1 MSTWGIGG
9 LGSPAD
15 SSTEQEPFQ
24 TCDLFFSFFPGSWLK
39 GNYATRELGNVPCG
53 FSTCFISASLNAV
66 AFKLLLGTFKPML
79 LFVVNGSFTAS
90 LYFCELVTSICH
102 SSTFSLRQIFPKSLE

>member
-1 MSTWGIGG
+1 
-9 LGSPAD
+9 LGHWRPWFSGRFFNGTRAFP
-15 SSTEQEPFQ
+15 
-24 TCDLFFSFFPGSWLK
+24 DLRPFFSFFPGSWLK

-66 AFKLLLGTFKPML
+66 ALKLLLGTFKPML